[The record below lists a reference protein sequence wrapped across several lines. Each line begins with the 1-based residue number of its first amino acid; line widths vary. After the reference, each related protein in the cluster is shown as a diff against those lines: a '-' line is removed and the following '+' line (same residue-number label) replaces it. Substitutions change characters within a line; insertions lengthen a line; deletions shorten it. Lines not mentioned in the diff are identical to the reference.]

1 MSKGERVFQLPGG
14 IDRLLATLS
23 RVYTERRD
31 DKRRKLIVNSRPRVQ
46 EDREGGFSE
55 HSQQM
60 VYGHTVYLHVP
71 ESLYPTLGEERRQLQ
86 DQIKE
91 DVNEINNIPDEYVS
105 AVFLEMEEPQD
116 RDWRGESGMLVPQRR
131 TVTPATAERIWGD
144 RDYRVFLSHKA
155 EVKEKAAWVKER
167 LAPFGVS
174 SFVAHT
180 DIHPTKEWQD
190 EIVNALASM
199 DAFVALL
206 TEEFHDSDWT
216 DQEVGYALDRGVPLI
231 AVKLGRDPYGFLG
244 RFQALSCTWDDAP
257 LQLVRILVKQPRMLE
272 CYISALPNCRN
283 FEEGNALSQ
292 LLPEIKELS
301 VKQAERIIAAFN
313 KNAQLRGSFGFSG
326 EKPSFFGLGLGAHL
340 ERITGEK
347 FIRRATG
354 EIQMK
359 KK

>member
-180 DIHPTKEWQD
+180 DIHPTK
-190 EIVNALASM
+190 
-199 DAFVALL
+199 
-206 TEEFHDSDWT
+206 
-216 DQEVGYALDRGVPLI
+216 
-231 AVKLGRDPYGFLG
+231 
-244 RFQALSCTWDDAP
+244 
-257 LQLVRILVKQPRMLE
+257 
-272 CYISALPNCRN
+272 
-283 FEEGNALSQ
+283 
-292 LLPEIKELS
+292 
-301 VKQAERIIAAFN
+301 
-313 KNAQLRGSFGFSG
+313 
-326 EKPSFFGLGLGAHL
+326 
-340 ERITGEK
+340 
-347 FIRRATG
+347 
-354 EIQMK
+354 
-359 KK
+359 